1 MTKMLFDTI
10 DSTQHYCVTNRS
22 NLLEILSSGIA
33 KPVSGYTKY
42 YIDLLQDVPGYVIA
56 VKGPIGK
63 DLQEIVSSEAGQF
76 PVLMEVDSAVILPIA
91 ETDGWAV
98 YRAIPVAAVRRFLF
112 RTEGELQEFLE
123 REYENVPIEQ
133 EKYEVAA
140 DLFTDNE
147 GARDALMQW
156 AACLPQVKEIDAR
169 ISAANKLVG
178 AYAMLAEAMPSD
190 AVWAAWFA
198 DEVNGL
204 LPKKPIA
211 SVEGALR
218 QKAKGLSDAELF
230 TSYYALEFGKVPA
243 HHGLDPDEIL
253 KGVES
258 QIPARH
264 ALKRSGYRQVVDVIK
279 SVLSGRSE
287 VDDQAV
293 AALTVPDR
301 AALIA
306 LLRSDPE
313 RLLAWTGRRQALF
326 EEATSLAAIFVGLAT
341 GYSSLSVS
349 LRGSR
354 ARQDTMSLLL
364 ANLIGGEETVKRP
377 QLEVRTV
384 PGQVTIAFNGN
395 PILQRTFTLR
405 QELLQGDLTV
415 DLSKRIA
422 LETDRRLNLG
432 CTTTRLVFG
441 RGDILLRSDF
451 SGESL
456 EISVPGHVA
465 VYRELDVDGFKNKLR
480 ESNIPAEVEA
490 ELRKK
495 FGAG

>member
-1 MTKMLFDTI
+1 MLFDTT

-33 KPVSGYTKY
+33 KPISGYTKY
-42 YIDLLQDVPGYVIA
+42 YSDLLQDVPGYVIA
-56 VKGPIGK
+56 VKGPLGK
-63 DLQEIVSSEAGQF
+63 DSQDVVSSEAGQF
-76 PVLMEVDSAVILPIA
+76 PVLMEVEPAVIHSIA
-91 ETDGWAV
+91 ETDGWAA
-98 YRAIPVAAVRRFLF
+98 YRAVPVSAVRRFWF
-112 RTEGELQEFLE
+112 RSEVELQEFLE
-123 REYENVPIEQ
+123 REYENVPIER
-133 EKYEVAA
+133 EKFEVAA
-140 DLFTDNE
+140 DLFSEDQGTHN
-147 GARDALMQW
+147 ALVQW
-156 AACLPQVKEIDAR
+156 AACLPKAKEIDAK

-178 AYAMLAEAMPSD
+178 AYAVLAEAMPSD

-198 DEVNGL
+198 DELNGL
-204 LPKKPIA
+204 LPRNPIA

-218 QKAKGLSDAELF
+218 QKAKGLTEVELL
-230 TSYYALEFGKVPA
+230 TSYYALEFAKVPA
-243 HHGLDPDEIL
+243 HHGLDPDEVL

-258 QIPARH
+258 QIPTRH
-264 ALKRSGYRQVVDVIK
+264 ALKRSGYRLVIDVIK
-279 SVLSGRSE
+279 SVLSGRCE

-301 AALIA
+301 AALMA

-326 EEATSLAAIFVGLAT
+326 EEATSLAAIFVGLAN
-341 GYSSLSVS
+341 GYSSLVVS
-349 LRGSR
+349 IRGSR
-354 ARQDTMSLLL
+354 ERQDTMSLLL

-377 QLEVRTV
+377 QLEVITV
-384 PGQVTIAFNGN
+384 PGQVTVASGGQ
-395 PILQRTFTLR
+395 PILQRSFTLR
-405 QELLQGDLTV
+405 QELLHGDLTG
-415 DLSKRIA
+415 DLQKRIA
-422 LETDRRLNLG
+422 LETDRKLGLG

-465 VYRELDVDGFKNKLR
+465 VYRDLDIDRFKNKLR
-480 ESNIPAEVEA
+480 ESIIPAELEA